1 MGPLPAGDTGNR
13 RAGGQGHGYVFRS
26 AGRAVVLDRA
36 HSRLTGRPRSSPV
49 SDPPVPSGRWLR
61 PESASPGRVRD
72 AAGPSGVRHG
82 GGMQF
87 RRAALPLSL
96 LALLAGAGCASVGP
110 GQPAAGPAPGSRPP
124 VGAPDAFPAVPP
136 HRPPPPPLPPPLPLG
151 DLPDAG
157 PAPVS
162 DADAGPGADRA
173 PRGTPGARPPR
184 RGGERA
190 TKPAAPRRVHPPA
203 GPRGAVPRR
212 LPGEEPCA
220 AAEGV
225 VPPSV
230 VDLCVR
236 QYGH

>member
-1 MGPLPAGDTGNR
+1 
-13 RAGGQGHGYVFRS
+13 
-26 AGRAVVLDRA
+26 
-36 HSRLTGRPRSSPV
+36 
-49 SDPPVPSGRWLR
+49 
-61 PESASPGRVRD
+61 
-72 AAGPSGVRHG
+72 
-82 GGMQF
+82 MQI
-87 RRAALPLSL
+87 RRAALPLTL

-110 GQPAAGPAPGSRPP
+110 GQPAADPARGTRPP
-124 VGAPDAFPAVPP
+124 VGGPDTLPAA
-136 HRPPPPPLPPPLPLG
+136 PPPLPPPLPLG
-151 DLPDAG
+151 DLPDAA

-162 DADAGPGADRA
+162 DAGPGADRE

-190 TKPAAPRRVHPPA
+190 TKPAAPRRVRPPA
-203 GPRGAVPRR
+203 APRGAPARR